1 MNYTLE
7 EIAELCGG
15 KLHSD
20 SDKSRR
26 FTRIDSDS
34 RKITD
39 PQTLFAALRG
49 DSFDGHAFAAELC
62 VRGGAIVD
70 DSGFFCPNSILTD
83 NVKAALYRLALA
95 HRSRQLPALK
105 VLAVTGSVGK
115 TTVKNMAAL
124 VMGAQ
129 YKTYKSAGNRNSLTG
144 LPMEVLNI
152 PADTEWAVLEAGMSE
167 PGEIAE
173 ISRLI
178 KPSAAIITNIGHSHI
193 LAFGSREAICTE
205 KLSVTAGMER
215 SLLIAP
221 NEPLIKSRAAV
232 ADEVIYCGNGCEAY
246 VEDIKQIGG
255 KTEFTACY
263 GGEKTHIV
271 LPAVGMHNVNNAL
284 LCFTAGVR
292 LGVAADRA
300 ASAIGEFVAEGN
312 RQSIRHTGGIKVI
325 ADCYNASPES
335 MSAALSV
342 LGESGGKRIAVLGDM
357 LELGDHSERLH
368 RLVGERAASSADV
381 IICVGSEAMHTA
393 AAAREAGF
401 DENRLFTYPSE
412 EYVAAAQKLLSI
424 VHTGDTVLFKASNRT
439 NIKKVMEVSG
449 L

>member
-1 MNYTLE
+1 MNYTLN

-15 KLHSD
+15 VLHPD
-20 SDKSRR
+20 SEKNRL

-34 RKITD
+34 RKIVD

-62 VRGGAIVD
+62 VRGGALVD
-70 DSGFFCPNSILTD
+70 DSRYHCPNSILVD
-83 NVKAALYRLALA
+83 SVKSALYRLALV
-95 HRSRQLPALK
+95 HRSKRLPTLK

-124 VMGAQ
+124 VMGAR

-152 PADTEWAVLEAGMSE
+152 PADIEWAVLEAGMSD

-178 KPSAAIITNIGHSHI
+178 KPNAAIITNIGHSHI
-193 LAFGSREAICTE
+193 LAFGSREAICAE
-205 KLSVTAGMER
+205 KLSITAGMKKG
-215 SLLIAP
+215 LIIAP
-221 NEPLIKSRAAV
+221 NEPLIKNSV
-232 ADEVIYCGNGCEAY
+232 GDIDEVIYCGSGCDAY
-246 VEDIKQIGG
+246 AEDIKQICGE
-255 KTEFTACY
+255 TEFTACY
-263 GGEKTHIV
+263 GGEKARVV
-271 LPAVGMHNVNNAL
+271 LPAIGMHNVNNAL

-300 ASAIGEFVAEGN
+300 ASALGAFVAEGN
-312 RQSIRHTGGIKVI
+312 RQSIRQTGGVKVI

-335 MSAALSV
+335 MAAALSV

-357 LELGDHSERLH
+357 LELGEHSEKLH
-368 RLVGERAASSADV
+368 RLVGERAAKSADV
-381 IICVGSEAMHTA
+381 IICVGSEAVHIA
-393 AAAREAGF
+393 AAAKDAGF
-401 DENRLFTYPSE
+401 DENALFTYPSDA
-412 EYVAAAQKLLSI
+412 YPDAAKKLLSI
-424 VHTGDTVLFKASNRT
+424 VHGGDTVLFKASNRT
-439 NIKKVMEVSG
+439 NIKKVMEASG